1 MDVFEIE
8 EMEDCVCD
16 YCQDDE
22 VEGILSDD
30 VVEIGKLMGFLFIL
44 DQMGEQ
50 SLDYN
55 DNG

>member
-1 MDVFEIE
+1 LDVFEIE
-8 EMEDCVCD
+8 EMEDWVCG

-22 VEGILSDD
+22 VEGVLGDD